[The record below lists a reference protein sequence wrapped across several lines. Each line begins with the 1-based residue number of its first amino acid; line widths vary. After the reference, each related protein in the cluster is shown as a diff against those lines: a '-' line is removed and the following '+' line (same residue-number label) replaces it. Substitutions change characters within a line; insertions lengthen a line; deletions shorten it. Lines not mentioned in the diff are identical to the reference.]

1 MIKYL
6 TDYGNV
12 FIFYF
17 KYNLVE
23 EKWIWNLFK
32 NSNNIVLNPGI
43 INKLIF
49 PEKKVNFLFTIFY
62 KKEKLQNNF
71 NENFISLT
79 YLPSG

>member
-49 PEKKVNFLFTIFY
+49 PEKK
-62 KKEKLQNNF
+62 
-71 NENFISLT
+71 S
-79 YLPSG
+79 